1 MRAIVQIGT
10 GGPEVLQLQEV
21 PEPEVQPGHLLVRVK
36 AIGVNYI
43 DTMIRRGWYPMPQRQ
58 PYIPGIE
65 VAGVVEEVGEG
76 VSVGKLGKG

>member
-21 PEPEVQPGHLLVRVK
+21 PEPEVQPRHLLVRVK

-58 PYIPGIE
+58 P
-65 VAGVVEEVGEG
+65 
-76 VSVGKLGKG
+76 

>member
-36 AIGVNYI
+36 AICCHCPA
-43 DTMIRRGWYPMPQRQ
+43 T
-58 PYIPGIE
+58 
-65 VAGVVEEVGEG
+65 VGG
-76 VSVGKLGKG
+76 